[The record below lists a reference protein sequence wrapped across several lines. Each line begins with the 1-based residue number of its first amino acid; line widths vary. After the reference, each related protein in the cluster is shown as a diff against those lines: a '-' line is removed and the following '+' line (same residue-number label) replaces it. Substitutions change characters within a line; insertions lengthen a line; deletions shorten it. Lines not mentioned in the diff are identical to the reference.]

1 MGMGRYLPA
10 CAENIKSGKVLL
22 ELTDPELEAGL
33 GLNHAMHRKKVRL
46 AIEERRPGNPVRYP
60 LLSSLGNSWVA
71 NEWLTDIGLTQ
82 VFIFSCDFIQKLLFL
97 KCFIEFSIRMLFTP
111 V

>member
-1 MGMGRYLPA
+1 MGMGRYLNA
-10 CAENIKSGKVLL
+10 CADNIKSGKVLL

-46 AIEERRPGNPVRYP
+46 AIEERRPGHPIRYP
-60 LLSSLGNSWVA
+60 LLSSLGNAWVA

-82 VFIFSCDFIQKLLFL
+82 V
-97 KCFIEFSIRMLFTP
+97 TNHN
-111 V
+111 